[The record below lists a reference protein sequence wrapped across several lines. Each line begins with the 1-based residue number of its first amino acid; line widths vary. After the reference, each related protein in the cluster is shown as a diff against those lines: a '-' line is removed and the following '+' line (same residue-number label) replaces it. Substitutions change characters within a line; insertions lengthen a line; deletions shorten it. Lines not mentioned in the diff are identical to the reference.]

1 MECYTN
7 APRSVSFRLAM
18 KRAWRSGSALM
29 LSLLGACV
37 EAQPTLPRRDASADG
52 ADASGADARDDRPT
66 APMSDGS
73 DVTDAQDVQSALDVI
88 DDRPS
93 SAMTDGA
100 ADAPREASATDA
112 ADAATDSGAP
122 PARCTP
128 TIDGTINASEYTAAI
143 RAENS
148 TLPSAWGPNELRELF
163 LCYDD
168 RALYLAVRGSV
179 ETAPMGSPANAI
191 VLYIDRDFRGGT
203 GGSATGISLFSAL
216 TDRTGA
222 LDTALSSDFR
232 LGASVDGF
240 GIEGAFGISGMRTL
254 TSASSDEGQGWR
266 LFWPATAMPDRR
278 ANFAYIVTGVST
290 NCQDRAGTADDVCE
304 TSVAWTSLF
313 EAPRPAST
321 TIALF
326 ARIVNG
332 GGTMSPDQTLPYD
345 MPSTPRTITRVLTM
359 DVR

>member
-7 APRSVSFRLAM
+7 APRGVSFRPAM
-18 KRAWRSGSALM
+18 KRAWLAGSTLM

-37 EAQPTLPRRDASADG
+37 EAQPTLPRRDGSTD
-52 ADASGADARDDRPT
+52 DARDDRPAVLPDSAT
-66 APMSDGS
+66 
-73 DVTDAQDVQSALDVI
+73 AQDARSAMDVV
-88 DDRPS
+88 DDRPA
-93 SAMTDGA
+93 SAMSDAATDA
-100 ADAPREASATDA
+100 LREASVADA
-112 ADAATDSGAP
+112 ADAADVATDTGAP
-122 PARCTP
+122 PARCAP
-128 TIDGTINASEYTAAI
+128 TIDGTIAPSEYTTAI
-143 RAENS
+143 RVENS
-148 TLPSAWGPNELRELF
+148 TLPSAWGPNELRELY

-168 RALYLAVRGSV
+168 RALYLAIRGSV
-179 ETAPMGSPANAI
+179 ESAPMGSPANAI
-191 VLYIDRDFRGGT
+191 VLYLDRDFRGGT

-216 TDRTGA
+216 TDRAGA

-240 GIEGAFGISGMRTL
+240 GVEGAFGVSGLRTL
-254 TSASSDEGQGWR
+254 TSASSDEAQGWR
-266 LFWPATAMPDRR
+266 LFWPATAVPDRR
-278 ANFAYIVTGVST
+278 SNFAYIVTGVST
-290 NCQDRAGTADDVCE
+290 ACQDRAGTADDSCE

-313 EAPRPAST
+313 EGPRPAST
-321 TIALF
+321 TVALF